1 MELITD
7 IASLRDRLSKE
18 SSIAFVPTMGNLH
31 EGHLSL
37 VREAQEQANCTVVS
51 IFVNQLQFSPTEDYD
66 QYPRTIERDCFL
78 LKDIDVDIVF
88 IPDKHTLYPEPQ
100 EFLLMLPP
108 VADLLEGMFRP
119 GFFRGVTIVVLKLF
133 NIVQPQVALFGKKD
147 YQQFHIVNKMVM
159 QLNLPIK
166 IIACDT
172 VRALDG
178 LALSSRNCYLNEN
191 QRIESTRL
199 YQSLTQ
205 IKNSIEKGNVNFKK
219 LQDDAIKKMKQ
230 HNWNV
235 DYIAIQ
241 QRDTLEPATVN
252 DKELIVLGAAW
263 LGNTRLIDNIEI
275 HNR

>member
-7 IASLRDRLSKE
+7 IASLRNHLRKE

-37 VREAQEQANCTVVS
+37 VREAKKRADCTVVS

-66 QYPRTIERDCFL
+66 QYPRTIEKDCSL
-78 LKDIDVDIVF
+78 LKDIDVDVVF
-88 IPDKHTLYPEPQ
+88 IPDKQTIYPEQQ

-108 VADLLEGMFRP
+108 VADTLEGKFRP
-119 GFFRGVTIVVLKLF
+119 GFFCGVTIVVLKLF

-147 YQQFHIVNKMVM
+147 YQQYHIVNKMM
-159 QLNLPIK
+159 LQLNLPIK
-166 IIACDT
+166 IIACET
-172 VRALDG
+172 IRAFDG
-178 LALSSRNCYLNEN
+178 LANSSRNCYLNKN

-205 IKNSIEKGNVNFKK
+205 IKKSVEAGNKNFKI
-219 LQDDAIKKMKQ
+219 LQDDVIQKLVQ

-241 QRDTLEPATVN
+241 KRDTLEPATVDDN
-252 DKELIVLGAAW
+252 ELIVLGAAW
-263 LGNTRLIDNIEI
+263 LGETRLIDNIEI
-275 HNR
+275 QI